1 MRDGKQGVRPKNMLF
16 LTRRDID
23 ERRSRGLEDRNL
35 YSDPSPER
43 MERANR
49 IIAQINEVF
58 RDVKLGAGVGLYEGQ
73 AIDDYESDEERALKR
88 AKDEKEDWRKIP
100 TTHLN
105 ACNSSLSFF
114 DAEGMR
120 FHLPAFICC
129 DLRGEYALELEFSLT
144 GLDDWKKK
152 KFSLLT
158 VAEKA
163 AVAEYLE
170 FLAEDVAGEFS
181 LDAIGKALDEFW
193 KKAPESTKVQPQ
205 TGGSAG

>member
-1 MRDGKQGVRPKNMLF
+1 MY
-16 LTRRDID
+16 
-23 ERRSRGLEDRNL
+23 LE
-35 YSDPSPER
+35 PSPER
-43 MERANR
+43 IERANR
-49 IIAQINEVF
+49 ITAQICEVF

-88 AKDEKEDWRKIP
+88 DKDEKEDWRRIP
-100 TTHLN
+100 TKHLN

-114 DAEGMR
+114 DAQGMR

-144 GLDDWKKK
+144 GLDDWRKE

-158 VAEKA
+158 IAEKA

-170 FLAEDVAGEFS
+170 FLAEDIAGEFS
-181 LDAIGKALDEFW
+181 REEIGKALDEFW
-193 KKAPESTKVQPQ
+193 KKSPASTKEQPL
-205 TGGSAG
+205 TGGNAV

>member
-1 MRDGKQGVRPKNMLF
+1 MY
-16 LTRRDID
+16 
-23 ERRSRGLEDRNL
+23 LE
-35 YSDPSPER
+35 PSPER
-43 MERANR
+43 IERANS
-49 IIAQINEVF
+49 IIAQISEAF

-88 AKDEKEDWRKIP
+88 AKDEKEDWKKIP
-100 TTHLN
+100 TKHLN
-105 ACNSSLSFF
+105 ACHSSLSFF

-129 DLRGEYALELEFSLT
+129 YLRGEYALELEFSLT
-144 GLDDWKKK
+144 GLGDWKKK

-181 LDAIGKALDEFW
+181 RDAIGKALDEFW
-193 KKAPESTKVQPQ
+193 KKAPGSTKELSQ
-205 TGGSAG
+205 TGGNAG

>member
-1 MRDGKQGVRPKNMLF
+1 MY
-16 LTRRDID
+16 
-23 ERRSRGLEDRNL
+23 LE
-35 YSDPSPER
+35 PSPER
-43 MERANR
+43 IERANR
-49 IIAQINEVF
+49 ITAQIREVF
-58 RDVKLGAGVGLYEGQ
+58 RDVKLGEGVGLYEGQ

-100 TTHLN
+100 TTNLN

-129 DLRGEYALELEFSLT
+129 DLRGEYGLELEFSLT
-144 GLDDWKKK
+144 GLGDWKKK

-158 VAEKA
+158 SAEKA

-170 FLAEDVAGEFS
+170 FLAEDVDGEFS
-181 LDAIGKALDEFW
+181 LDEIRMALDEFW
-193 KKAPESTKVQPQ
+193 KKAPGSSIAQSQ
-205 TGGSAG
+205 TGGNTV